1 MNNFSAAF
9 ETSNENQF
17 HKREEIKKL
26 IIDEMLKNINDQITQ
41 DFNQFKKL
49 IKQVANEKDKK

>member
-1 MNNFSAAF
+1 MNNLSAVF

-49 IKQVANEKDKK
+49 INK